1 MKKRAIMILG
11 AVLGPALLTACG
23 NAGQADNTDEVLLET
38 TMEVSDSGDEN
49 QQEQELERPK
59 ETASEET
66 ELTGTGGEAMASD
79 EEQILAVYKR
89 MQQAMVD
96 KDTDTLREMRGED
109 TIIRHITGRTQT
121 MDEWLS
127 DVENEEMKYYSIE
140 VVDPEIVIDGDTA
153 ALTCSN
159 VIDARIYGSRG
170 TWTLSG
176 RAAFEKIE
184 GEWVMSHPK
193 NE

>member
-1 MKKRAIMILG
+1 MKKRISILLG
-11 AVLGPALLTACG
+11 AMFVLSCLTACG
-23 NAGQADNTDEVLLET
+23 NAEPGNTSIPAEESVQESSSLNNGEEET
-38 TMEVSDSGDEN
+38 R
-49 QQEQELERPK
+49 QE
-59 ETASEET
+59 TVSEESA
-66 ELTGTGGEAMASD
+66 ENSFAETGGGETMTSD

-96 KDTDTLREMRGED
+96 KDTDTLREMMGAD
-109 TIIRHITGRTQT
+109 TTVRHITGRTQT

-140 VVDPEIVIDGDTA
+140 ITEPKIVINGDTA
-153 ALTCSN
+153 TLSCSN

-176 RAAFEKIE
+176 GASFKKIN
-184 GEWVMSHPK
+184 GEWIMAHPE
-193 NE
+193 ND

>member
-1 MKKRAIMILG
+1 MG
-11 AVLGPALLTACG
+11 
-23 NAGQADNTDEVLLET
+23 
-38 TMEVSDSGDEN
+38 
-49 QQEQELERPK
+49 
-59 ETASEET
+59 
-66 ELTGTGGEAMASD
+66 SD
-79 EEQILAVYKR
+79 EEQILAVYER

-96 KDTDTLREMRGED
+96 KDTDTLREMMGAD
-109 TIIRHITGRTQT
+109 TTVRHITGRTQT

-140 VVDPEIVIDGDTA
+140 ITNPEIVMNGDTA
-153 ALTCSN
+153 TLTCSN

-176 RAAFEKIE
+176 RAAFEKRD
-184 GEWVMSHPK
+184 GQWTMVHPE

>member
-1 MKKRAIMILG
+1 
-11 AVLGPALLTACG
+11 
-23 NAGQADNTDEVLLET
+23 
-38 TMEVSDSGDEN
+38 
-49 QQEQELERPK
+49 
-59 ETASEET
+59 
-66 ELTGTGGEAMASD
+66 MASD

>member
-1 MKKRAIMILG
+1 MKKQIKVLSG
-11 AVLGPALLTACG
+11 AAFGLLLLTACG
-23 NAGQADNTDEVLLET
+23 NMKQIDGDTAVSAEMAQKTET
-38 TMEVSDSGDEN
+38 SAVGEDEN
-49 QQEQELERPK
+49 QR
-59 ETASEET
+59 ETVS
-66 ELTGTGGEAMASD
+66 GEMESD
-79 EEQILAVYKR
+79 EVKTTDEAQILAVYER

-96 KDTDTLREMRGED
+96 KDTDTLREMMGAD
-109 TIIRHITGRTQT
+109 TTVRHITGRTQT

-140 VVDPEIVIDGDTA
+140 VTNPEIIIQGGTA
-153 ALTCSN
+153 TLTCSN

-176 RAAFEKIE
+176 GAAFEKID
-184 GEWVMSHPK
+184 GEWVMAHSE

>member
-1 MKKRAIMILG
+1 MKKQIKVLSG
-11 AVLGPALLTACG
+11 AAFGLLLLTACG
-23 NAGQADNTDEVLLET
+23 NMKQIDGDTA
-38 TMEVSDSGDEN
+38 VSAEMAQKTEASPVGEDEN
-49 QQEQELERPK
+49 QR
-59 ETASEET
+59 ETIS
-66 ELTGTGGEAMASD
+66 GEMENDKAK
-79 EEQILAVYKR
+79 ILAVYER

-96 KDTDTLREMRGED
+96 KDTDTLREMMGAD
-109 TIIRHITGRTQT
+109 TTVRHITGRTQT

-140 VVDPEIVIDGDTA
+140 VTNPEIIIQGGTA
-153 ALTCSN
+153 TLTCSN

-176 RAAFEKIE
+176 GAAFEKID
-184 GEWVMSHPK
+184 GEWVMAHSE